1 MSEDRLQVIGTLLL
15 MPEIVTALTLA
26 AMKQKGEKIVC
37 LTAYDATSASIL
49 DEAGVDLLL
58 VGDSLGNVI
67 QGDRTTLKVS
77 LDEMAYHTRCVARS
91 VKRALLVADLPFG
104 SYQASPEQAVRSSVE
119 LIKAGASAVK
129 LEGAYTEAIRAIV
142 MAGIPVMGHAGMTP
156 QSVNAFGGFK
166 VQGRAEGAERVKAD
180 SSAIQEAGAFS
191 IVLELIP
198 AELAR
203 SITES
208 LKIPTI
214 GIGAGPHCSGQVQV
228 WHDILGL
235 GPEVFRHAKAY
246 VSGRDLF
253 MSAIGAYVEETKSG
267 TFPGKENSF

>member
-1 MSEDRLQVIGTLLL
+1 M

-26 AMKQKGEKIVC
+26 AMRQKGEKIVC

-49 DEAGVDLLL
+49 DEAGVDVLL

-67 QGDRTTLKVS
+67 QGDKTTLKVT
-77 LDEMAYHTRCVARS
+77 LDEVAYHTRCVARS
-91 VKRALLVADLPFG
+91 VRRSLLVADLPFG
-104 SYQASPEQAVRSSVE
+104 SYQASPEQAVLSSVE

-129 LEGAYTEAIRAIV
+129 LEGAYTEAIRAIA

-166 VQGRAEGAERVKAD
+166 VQGRAEGAEKVRRD
-180 SSAIQEAGAFS
+180 SLAIQDAGAFS
-191 IVLELIP
+191 IVLELVP

-203 SITES
+203 EITES

-214 GIGAGPHCSGQVQV
+214 GIGAGPHCSGQIQV

-246 VSGRDLF
+246 LHGRDLF
-253 MSAIGAYVEETKSG
+253 RGAIGAYVAEAKSG
-267 TFPGKENSF
+267 AFPGKENSF